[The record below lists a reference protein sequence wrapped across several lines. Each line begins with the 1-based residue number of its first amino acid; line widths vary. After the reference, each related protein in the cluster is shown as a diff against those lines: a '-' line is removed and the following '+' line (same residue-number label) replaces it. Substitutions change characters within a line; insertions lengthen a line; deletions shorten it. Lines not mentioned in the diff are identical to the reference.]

1 MKEEGE
7 GKGGER
13 GERSASCHWHRA
25 LSFSCLM
32 YRCGWVGTEFLQERS
47 NGLSLSANLEGLRVS
62 RSRGLGALKV

>member
-7 GKGGER
+7 GKGG
-13 GERSASCHWHRA
+13 RSASCHWHRA